1 MAQERRVEG
10 TVLSMR
16 RAMVQHSYDD
26 GARAQHI
33 CRVDMSADTVTH
45 SRALPG
51 EVRAAPCARSTSWS
65 TSDRTTAVLLLLLYS
80 MLKIGS
86 SGYPHSHGTMTV
98 VRGAVHL
105 ISHAR
110 AAPRGCRMVAW

>member
-1 MAQERRVEG
+1 MEG

-65 TSDRTTAVLLLLLYS
+65 TADRTTTYYYYS

-98 VRGAVHL
+98 VRGAAHL
-105 ISHAR
+105 ISHAH